1 MSDGIKFQ
9 QYVATLRDIGFP
21 VDKVTGGDIY
31 SVYKAGADVRDAILR
46 LHGVAEI
53 RRKMKESLNKKSLA

>member
-1 MSDGIKFQ
+1 MSDGYSFL
-9 QYVATLRDIGFP
+9 QYVGALRNIGFP

-31 SVYKAGADVRDAILR
+31 SVYKARMDIKDAILR

-53 RRKMKESLNKKSLA
+53 RRKMKQAVKTPE